1 MHKDADH
8 LQTVCICRWLCNDSP
23 LNVSVVGIGSALHKC
38 CYFRTEL
45 GDTWRMKTA
54 RVFTNALLG
63 LWQAGVRAACNMRNK
78 QSDEACKRH
87 TFKSKCRPVLCN
99 CFDLPLFRHA
109 KMPFLAITSRKH
121 VGQWQSAKEE
131 WSKCWAW
138 LVFCLAFKKI
148 RMVNAS
154 CIIFGWRILNYRKLG
169 ELVKLHI
176 YLQHKQKQLKTKE
189 GCRNTIAVRI
199 FLRCLVCFI
208 CAVKM
213 KITQY
218 IFKGGLDCGRP
229 TIPSLSLQLWSNRDQ
244 HDCTHRKKK
253 AKKLGSEHMPS
264 KI

>member
-1 MHKDADH
+1 MLLFQNRAWRH
-8 LQTVCICRWLCNDSP
+8 LTYENSTCI
-23 LNVSVVGIGSALHKC
+23 HKC
-38 CYFRTEL
+38 TVGLVTSWSSCSMQWGINKVMRHVNVIHSRVNVDLYF
-45 GDTWRMKTA
+45 
-54 RVFTNALLG
+54 VI
-63 LWQAGVRAACNMRNK
+63 
-78 QSDEACKRH
+78 
-87 TFKSKCRPVLCN
+87 VLI
-99 CFDLPLFRHA
+99 LPLFWHA

-148 RMVNAS
+148 RMVNVS

-189 GCRNTIAVRI
+189 GCLNTIAVRA

-208 CAVKM
+208 CAVKV
-213 KITQY
+213 KITEY

-244 HDCTHRKKK
+244 HDCKHRKKK
-253 AKKLGSEHMPS
+253 S
-264 KI
+264 